1 LGVGVAHYLG
11 FFIHWEILIW
21 LWLWLTAIHLGA
33 MFLREYFLQS
43 RRTWLKNQKMDHGS
57 ELSGINIDLQ
67 LKIFFL
73 IGIVCLAVS
82 LIPLINLIHF
92 YNIDLLVLTV
102 FGVVFLLIYII
113 ELKTEW
119 LDALG
124 LTIFIHAFLYA
135 NLIPSISYLLQTYRM
150 HRFLFLITFPL
161 FFIFLAL
168 FIVISLEELKED
180 NSKLSATLAGKLGVI
195 NYLRLHNIVIMFVF
209 IIASCTHCLVAN
221 LAGEPDCAW

>member
-1 LGVGVAHYLG
+1 
-11 FFIHWEILIW
+11 
-21 LWLWLTAIHLGA
+21 
-33 MFLREYFLQS
+33 
-43 RRTWLKNQKMDHGS
+43 MDNSSG
-57 ELSGINIDLQ
+57 LSGINIDLQ

-113 ELKTEW
+113 DLKTEW

-124 LTIFIHAFLYA
+124 LTIFVRAFLYA
-135 NLIPSISYLLQTYRM
+135 NLMPSISYLLQTYRM
-150 HRFLFLITFPL
+150 HRFLFLVTFPL

-209 IIASCTHCLVAN
+209 IILLLETFIDLPWRLVWPPLLVLPIAWLQIWQVNQIARGKRVAFNLLVYTAIASATLTTYFIT
-221 LAGEPDCAW
+221 LALWLN